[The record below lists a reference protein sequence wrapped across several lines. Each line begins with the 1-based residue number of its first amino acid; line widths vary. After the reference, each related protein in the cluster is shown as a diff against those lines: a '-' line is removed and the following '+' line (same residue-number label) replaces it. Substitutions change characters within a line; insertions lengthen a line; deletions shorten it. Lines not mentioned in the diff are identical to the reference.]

1 MCLRLICNLFSSSP
15 PPRYQFVTKSYRAVY
30 FAVLLS
36 SITLGREGGRGSV
49 LSVLLSK
56 RKGKPNLPSP
66 FLRKLDA
73 FHFQD
78 WDRIPPLYS
87 ALSWSMYGRI
97 SLRIHCSSSKA
108 TDDKEW
114 QLSYLS

>member
-1 MCLRLICNLFSSSP
+1 MLRATI
-15 PPRYQFVTKSYRAVY
+15 KEE
-30 FAVLLS
+30 
-36 SITLGREGGRGSV
+36 RETESA
-49 LSVLLSK
+49 
-56 RKGKPNLPSP
+56 KP
-66 FLRKLDA
+66 FFFRKLDA

>member
-1 MCLRLICNLFSSSP
+1 VLRATI
-15 PPRYQFVTKSYRAVY
+15 KEE
-30 FAVLLS
+30 
-36 SITLGREGGRGSV
+36 RETESA
-49 LSVLLSK
+49 
-56 RKGKPNLPSP
+56 KP
-66 FLRKLDA
+66 FFFRKLDA

-78 WDRIPPLYS
+78 WDRIPLPLFRS
-87 ALSWSMYGRI
+87 QLEYGRI